1 MPYSLTQDTAG
12 PICRTVED
20 CVRTLDV
27 IAGYD
32 CDDPETAWS
41 VGRQPESY
49 MPFLKPDG
57 LQGKRIGILR
67 NFFGKEEI
75 NEPVN
80 NVMKGALSF
89 FEEGGAVLIEVTDNI
104 DSDEMIRNASVHLD
118 DLDVY
123 KRQVMSR
130 IS

>member
-1 MPYSLTQDTAG
+1 
-12 PICRTVED
+12 
-20 CVRTLDV
+20 
-27 IAGYD
+27 
-32 CDDPETAWS
+32 
-41 VGRQPESY
+41 
-49 MPFLKPDG
+49 
-57 LQGKRIGILR
+57 LR

-118 DLDVY
+118 DFKTHLNGYLSGLRADAPFT
-123 KRQVMSR
+123 RSR
-130 IS
+130 KSWLAANIIPVLKIIC